1 MSVGEKLEKTV
12 VVGFG
17 WVGQANAL
25 ALARMGF
32 EVAYFDVATPP
43 RHYVTRYG
51 LLYDKIKSLV
61 SLFEIDSPD
70 TWYIVCIGD
79 RVSEEGIQD
88 ITFIE
93 RALESLK
100 ASQGK
105 VILRSTVLPSHLSR
119 LQFDLYLP
127 EFLHELYAVEE
138 CLNPFY
144 FVVGSRQEIVYPSFL
159 KEWESRACK
168 VFKSTPEE
176 ASHLKYLSNIWNA
189 LCIAF
194 VNEFGDSIALPKTE
208 ADRKKIERLMD
219 FFFEKKNYLRYGQT
233 FGGHCLPKD
242 TRAFMTAKGAVGQ
255 ETPILRAIYKSN
267 QLHQKVVDT
276 YHTLPQWF
284 SAWDYGAYR
293 LGFSSVFKRL
303 WHSLN
308 KMKSVQNIR
317 HWLKTKVLFFEKF
330 ISTGSLPDL
339 KKKWNKFAQE
349 NQYYYSNPETK
360 SGRKVDEF
368 EIKETG
374 SADYEKYIVSD
385 PILNEVLG
393 DIKDK
398 IALEIGVGVGRMTES
413 LAGGFNQVYGIDIS
427 QVMLET
433 ARKRL
438 AGLTNIILSE
448 TVGNI
453 IPYQGD
459 QFDFI
464 FSYLVFKHFPNTQL
478 IKDYF
483 REIGRTLRLGG
494 LAKVQV
500 RTGPSLHFWQ
510 WFYGVSLTPE
520 AVKTLAESAG
530 LAVIKTEEENK
541 KSLLV
546 WLKKP

>member
-1 MSVGEKLEKTV
+1 MSVEEKLEKAV

-32 EVAYFDVATPP
+32 EVAYFDVATPS
-43 RHYVTRYG
+43 RHYAARYG
-51 LLYDKIKSLV
+51 LLYEKIRPLGSL
-61 SLFEIDSPD
+61 LEIDGPN

-100 ASQGK
+100 ASRGK
-105 VILRSTVLPSHLSR
+105 VILRSTVLPNHLSR

-144 FVVGSRQEIVYPSFL
+144 FVVGSRHEPICPSFL

-168 VFKSTPEE
+168 VFKGTPEE

-208 ADRKKIERLMD
+208 AERKKIEHLVD
-219 FFFEKKNYLRYGQT
+219 FFFEKKSYLRYGQT

-242 TRAFMTAKGAVGQ
+242 TRAFMTAKGVGEQ
-255 ETPILRAIYKSN
+255 ETPILRAIYRSN

-284 SAWDYGAYR
+284 SSWDYGSYR
-293 LGFSSVFKRL
+293 HGFSSVFKRL

-308 KMKSVQNIR
+308 KMKSVQNMR
-317 HWLKTKVLFFEKF
+317 HWLKTEVLFFEKF
-330 ISTGSLPDL
+330 ISTGSLSDL

-360 SGRKVDEF
+360 SGKKADEF

-374 SADYEKYIVSD
+374 AADYERYIANDLTVK
-385 PILNEVLG
+385 EHLG
-393 DIKDK
+393 NMQDRV
-398 IALEIGVGVGRMTES
+398 ALEIGVGVGRMTEN
-413 LAGGFNQVYGIDIS
+413 LAGNFKQVYGIDIS
-427 QVMLET
+427 PLMLET
-433 ARKRL
+433 TRKRL
-438 AGLTNIILSE
+438 AGLTNIVLSE

-453 IPYQGD
+453 IPYPDD

-464 FSYLVFKHFPNTQL
+464 FSYLVFKHFPDARL
-478 IKDYF
+478 IKEYF
-483 REIGRTLRLGG
+483 REIGRTLRPGG

-510 WFYGVSLTPE
+510 WFYGVSLVPE
-520 AVKTLAESAG
+520 EARKLAESAG
-530 LAVIKTEEENK
+530 LVVIKTEEENK
-541 KSLLV
+541 KSLWV
-546 WLKKP
+546 WLKKS

>member
-1 MSVGEKLEKTV
+1 MSIGEKLEKTV

-43 RHYVTRYG
+43 HHYVSRYG
-51 LLYDKIKSLV
+51 LLYEKIKPLGSL
-61 SLFEIDSPD
+61 LEIDGPN

-79 RVSEEGIQD
+79 RVSEDGIQD
-88 ITFIE
+88 ISLIE
-93 RALESLK
+93 KALESLK
-100 ASQGK
+100 TSQGK
-105 VILRSTVLPSHLSR
+105 VILRSTVLPNHLSR

-144 FVVGSRQEIVYPSFL
+144 FVVGSRRETVYPSFL

-168 VFKSTPEE
+168 VFKGTPEE

-189 LCIAF
+189 LCVAF
-194 VNEFGDSIALPKTE
+194 VNEFGDSIALPQTE
-208 ADRKKIERLMD
+208 AERKKIERLMD
-219 FFFEKKNYLRYGQT
+219 FFFEKKSYLRYGQT

-242 TRAFMTAKGAVGQ
+242 TRAFMAAKGAGGQ
-255 ETPILRAIYKSN
+255 ETPILRAIYRSN

-293 LGFSSVFKRL
+293 RGFSSVFKRL
-303 WHSLN
+303 WHGFN
-308 KMKSVQNIR
+308 KMKPVQKTR

-330 ISTGSLPDL
+330 ISNGSLPDL

-349 NQYYYSNPETK
+349 NYYYYANPETK

-374 SADYEKYIVSD
+374 ATDYERYVASD
-385 PILNEVLG
+385 PIVKEYLNDTQNKVVL
-393 DIKDK
+393 D
-398 IALEIGVGVGRMTES
+398 IGVGVGRMTES
-413 LAGGFNQVYGIDIS
+413 LAGKFNQVYGIDIS
-427 QVMLET
+427 PLMLET
-433 ARKRL
+433 AHKRL
-438 AGLTNIILSE
+438 AGLTNIFLSE
-448 TVGNI
+448 TVGNV
-453 IPYQGD
+453 IPYPD
-459 QFDFI
+459 NQFDFI
-464 FSYLVFKHFPNTQL
+464 FSYLVFKHFPDTQL
-478 IKDYF
+478 IKEYF
-483 REIGRTLRLGG
+483 CEIGRTLRPAG

-510 WFYGVSLTPE
+510 WFYGVSLTSE
-520 AVKTLAESAG
+520 AVKTLAESVG
-530 LAVIKTEEENK
+530 LVVIKTEEENK
-541 KSLLV
+541 KSLWL
-546 WLKKP
+546 WLKKG